1 MLGNLKNSNIYHIL
15 DINNN
20 NICKNARMTNLVKL
34 DDFSSTNKF
43 KLCKLCQNRVFK
55 KISIYSKIFYRYKNI
70 LYKDCNDI
78 CKNKVYGIIGENGD
92 IDIKVYNFSI
102 NCIEIDKIKYFLIN
116 NTDLYDI
123 SNIDVLDNI
132 FNNKLGK
139 LLGPKMAIIKK
150 NMIYITKLKYNLWYF
165 NE

>member
-20 NICKNARMTNLVKL
+20 NICKNARMTNIVKL
-34 DDFSSTNKF
+34 EEFSHDNKF
-43 KLCKLCQNRVFK
+43 KLCKLCQNRSFK
-55 KISIYSKIFYRYKNI
+55 EVQISDLIFYRYTNI
-70 LYKDCNDI
+70 LYKECNDI
-78 CKNKVYGIIGENGD
+78 CKNKMYGIIEKNGNINVKLYGFD
-92 IDIKVYNFSI
+92 I

-116 NTDLYDI
+116 NSDLYDF
-123 SNIDVLDNI
+123 SNTDVLNNI

-139 LLGPKMAIIKK
+139 LLGPKMAVINK
-150 NMIYITKLKYNLWYF
+150 NMIYITKLKYNLWYL